1 MYGTRQTR
9 RGREAMIP
17 PLEFQQLFLLP
28 RAIVVALVLALFTLG
43 GCAGLDLP
51 GTRSAKPSERL
62 ATERAD
68 AGNYADAARMY
79 DVLASAETGPAADR
93 LHLLAA
99 LNWLDAG
106 STETATTSFNRVP
119 RFDVA
124 PSLKTLWTLTE
135 AALKVAA
142 GDPTTAL
149 ARLDN
154 VANGDFSTAERVRFQ
169 AVRAQAYFALGDVAE
184 AVGLLVRREIWL
196 ESEGAVI
203 ANHQLIWD
211 GLRDS
216 TQETLTAGAAAA
228 EDRTVAGWIDL
239 VLVTNP
245 VRDSETRLQ
254 AAGNGWARRFPGHP
268 ANANFLPAL
277 LGEQPTLRT
286 GAAER
291 LALMLPLSGRQRS
304 AANAIRDGFVAA
316 YIADAAAFNAPT
328 VRVYDTSP
336 DGAILAY
343 DRALSDG
350 ADVVVGPLRKTAVQ
364 EMALVEHL
372 PVPLLA
378 LNRLPEAEYGPT
390 GFYQFALAPE
400 DEAISAAR
408 RAVALNERRAVALV
422 PLGDWGERILA
433 NFRASLEAAGGRL
446 LDYEYYDTAETDFSQ
461 QIQRVMQISASVARR
476 NRVRNLVGQPLQYEP
491 RRRQDIDF
499 VFIAARPDNARALK
513 PQLRFHYA
521 GDLPVYATSA
531 VYAEDGR
538 SNTDLRGIR
547 FPEIPWLIDTENQ
560 VEPSAETFSR
570 YWRSEPQIAR
580 LYAMGIDAYRLVKTI
595 FIDGNEAPL
604 SGATGLLTVD
614 HDGIVR
620 RELSWAEF
628 SRDSTVRL
636 PDVEPAQPAAGD
648 SPDELWPEVSG
659 SD

>member
-1 MYGTRQTR
+1 
-9 RGREAMIP
+9 MIP
-17 PLEFQQLFLLP
+17 LLEFRQLFLLR
-28 RAIVVALVLALFTLG
+28 RAVFVALFVPLLALS
-43 GCAGLDLP
+43 GCAGIDLP
-51 GTRSAKPSERL
+51 GMRSAEPSESL
-62 ATERAD
+62 ADSKAD
-68 AGNYADAARMY
+68 AGKYADAARMY
-79 DVLASAETGPAADR
+79 DVLAAAETGPAADR

-106 STETATTSFNRVP
+106 EADPAAASFNRVP
-119 RFDVA
+119 RYDVD
-124 PSLKTLWTLTE
+124 PSLKTLWSLTE
-135 AALKVAA
+135 AALKTAA
-142 GDPTTAL
+142 GDPTSAL

-154 VANGDFSTAERVRFQ
+154 IANGEFSTAERIRYQ
-169 AVRAQAYFALGDVAE
+169 AIRAQVHFAQGDVAQ
-184 AVGLLVRREIWL
+184 AVDLLVHREIWL

-203 ANHQLIWD
+203 ANHQMIWD
-211 GLRDS
+211 GLRAS
-216 TQETLTAGAAAA
+216 TQENLTAGVEAT
-228 EDRTVAGWIDL
+228 ENRTVAGWIDL

-254 AAGNGWARRFPGHP
+254 AAASSWGRRYPGHP
-268 ANANFLPAL
+268 AHANFLPAL
-277 LGEQPTLRT
+277 LGEQPALRT
-286 GAAER
+286 GAPER
-291 LALMLPLSGRQRS
+291 LALMLPLGGRQQS

-336 DGAILAY
+336 YGAILAY
-343 DRALSDG
+343 ERAFSDG
-350 ADVVVGPLRKTAVQ
+350 ADVVIGPLRKTAVQ

-378 LNRLPEAEYGPT
+378 LNRLPDDEYGPT

-422 PLGDWGERILA
+422 PSGDWGNRILT
-433 NFRASLEAAGGRL
+433 NFRTGLESAGGQL
-446 LDYEYYDTAETDFSQ
+446 LDYEYYDAAETDFSQ

-476 NRVRNLVGQPLQYEP
+476 NRVRNLVEQPLQYEP

-531 VYAEDGR
+531 VFAEDGR
-538 SNTDLRGIR
+538 SNRDLRGIR

-570 YWRSEPQIAR
+570 FWRTEPQIAR
-580 LYAMGIDAYRLVKTI
+580 LYAMGIDAYRLVKAI
-595 FIDGNEAPL
+595 FIDGTEAPL
-604 SGATGLLTVD
+604 PGATGLLTVN
-614 HDGIVR
+614 HDGVVH

-628 SRDSTVRL
+628 SDGSIVRM
-636 PDVEPAQPAAGD
+636 PDVEPALPGGEESA
-648 SPDELWPEVSG
+648 DEVWPEVSG
-659 SD
+659 SN